1 MDEVWINGDWSYTTP
16 GTNFGDG
23 GKATQCSLP
32 DNLT

>member
-1 MDEVWINGDWSYTTP
+1 MWINRDWSYTTP
-16 GTNFGDG
+16 DTNFGDD